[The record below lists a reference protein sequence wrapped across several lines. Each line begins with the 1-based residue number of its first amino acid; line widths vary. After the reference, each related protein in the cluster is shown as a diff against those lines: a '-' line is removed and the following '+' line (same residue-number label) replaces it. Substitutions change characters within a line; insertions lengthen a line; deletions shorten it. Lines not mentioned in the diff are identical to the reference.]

1 MKVYQDSKLW
11 MRVFVLATSVMA
23 IGCGGEV
30 RRDKLLFNID
40 SLLNAQV
47 ALLGKTGAQGIK
59 QATVDG
65 KRDSAVVSG
74 SQQWQVELE
83 VFRELDMIN
92 RPANRE
98 QYEMKV
104 SVIDSLKTVSYEPR
118 DGGKK
123 LITLKV
129 IYGPGNSLRRIE
141 AAHENQTA
149 IFSTHSSMY
158 LAFADHKGASLLS
171 AYRLSGS
178 QHLLLGD
185 SVAYILEGTV
195 VVPDKE

>member
-1 MKVYQDSKLW
+1 MHVLI
-11 MRVFVLATSVMA
+11 LATSVMA

-30 RRDKLLFNID
+30 RRDNQLFNID

-47 ALLGKTGAQGIK
+47 ALLDKTRAQGIK

-65 KRDSAVVSG
+65 KRDSAIVSG

-104 SVIDSLKTVSYEPR
+104 TTTDSLKTVSYQPR
-118 DGGKK
+118 DGSKK
-123 LITLKV
+123 LITLM
-129 IYGPGNSLRRIE
+129 ITYGPDSSLRRIE
-141 AAHENQTA
+141 AAHENRTA

-171 AYRLSGS
+171 TYRLSGS